1 MTAVADA
8 GSGGTTGATSAP
20 RPTPVLELEDVD
32 AGYGVF
38 HALFGLSL
46 HVDPGEAVALVGANG
61 AGKTTVARVASGLLV
76 PTLGRVKVDGVD
88 LTDRPAQVFAR
99 AGVSHAPEGRSV
111 FATLT
116 VEENLSLPFRR
127 AFGRDGEA
135 PALERVFELFPRMGE
150 RRKQLAG
157 SLSGGEQRMLTLG
170 RALVLE
176 PRILIADEL
185 SLGLAPVVIDQV
197 YEVLAQV
204 RDAGTA
210 LLIIEQHIDHAL
222 ALADRVLA
230 CEHGQIVATG
240 RPEDI
245 DLSAVFAA
253 KVVPPPAEELEP

>member
-1 MTAVADA
+1 MIGV
-8 GSGGTTGATSAP
+8 GPEPPTGATPAP
-20 RPTPVLELEDVD
+20 RVTPVLELEHVD

-38 HALFGLSL
+38 AALFDLSL
-46 HVDPGEAVALVGANG
+46 RVDPGEAVALVGTNG
-61 AGKTTVARVASGLLV
+61 AGKTTVARVGSGLLE
-76 PTLGRVKVDGVD
+76 PTKGRVLVDGID
-88 LTDRPAQVFAR
+88 LTGRAAQVFAR

-127 AFGRDGEA
+127 AFGRDGER
-135 PALERVFELFPRMGE
+135 PALERCFELFPRLGE

-185 SLGLAPVVIDQV
+185 SLGLAPVIIDQV
-197 YEVLAQV
+197 YEVLGQV
-204 RDAGTA
+204 RDSGTA
-210 LLIIEQHIDHAL
+210 LLVIEQHVDHAL

-230 CEHGQIVATG
+230 CEHGQIVAAG
-240 RPEDI
+240 KPDEI
-245 DLSAVFAA
+245 DLSSVFAA
-253 KVVPPPAEELEP
+253 KGAAS